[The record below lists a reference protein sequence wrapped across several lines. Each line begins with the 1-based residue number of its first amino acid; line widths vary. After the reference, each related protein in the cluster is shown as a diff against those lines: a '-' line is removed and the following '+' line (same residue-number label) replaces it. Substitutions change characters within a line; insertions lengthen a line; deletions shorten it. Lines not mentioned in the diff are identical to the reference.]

1 MFANLFARR
10 RYYAQLDAQ
19 GVCVA
24 VWALSQQPQ
33 QGCWVE
39 VNELQPRWIGKPLPA
54 AARISRRETRASWR
68 MLPA

>member
-1 MFANLFARR
+1 
-10 RYYAQLDAQ
+10 
-19 GVCVA
+19 

-39 VNELQPRWIGKPLPA
+39 INELQPRWIGKPLPA

>member
-1 MFANLFARR
+1 MFANLFTRR
-10 RYYAQLDAQ
+10 RYYAQLNAQ

-33 QGCWVE
+33 HGYWVE
-39 VNELQPRWIGKPLPA
+39 VSELQPRWIGKPLPA
-54 AARISRRETRASWR
+54 TARVSRRARGAGWK

>member
-24 VWALSQQPQ
+24 VWALPQQPQ
-33 QGCWVE
+33 
-39 VNELQPRWIGKPLPA
+39 PLPILA
-54 AARISRRETRASWR
+54 GVWGQLVGA
-68 MLPA
+68 